1 MLDDITFWKQAVSV
15 VGTVEMIKNFT
26 KGLKVPGFVWV
37 LVTIAFCVV
46 YSLPFVVEH
55 IDIAVLAS
63 VCTLCYDTIL
73 QYTKKKITSKAGGDN
88 E

>member
-1 MLDDITFWKQAVSV
+1 MFDDITFWKQAVSV
-15 VGTVEMIKNFT
+15 IGTVEMIKNFT
-26 KGLKVPGFVWV
+26 KSLKIPGFVWA

-46 YSLPFVVEH
+46 YSLPFVIEH

-63 VCTLCYDTIL
+63 VCTLFYDTIL
-73 QYTKKKITSKAGGDN
+73 QYTKKKIAAKAGGDN